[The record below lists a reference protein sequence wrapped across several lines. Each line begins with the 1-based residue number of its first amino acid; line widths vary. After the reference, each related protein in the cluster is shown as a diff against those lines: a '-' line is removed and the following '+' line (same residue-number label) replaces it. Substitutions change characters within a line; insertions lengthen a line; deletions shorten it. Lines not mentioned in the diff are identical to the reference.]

1 MRHIT
6 TMMFFD
12 KIDIKIDID
21 LSLHVR
27 LTSEKL
33 NSAQVKWMT
42 VKVLF
47 LLELHSR
54 DLYDL
59 S

>member
-1 MRHIT
+1 MSVTFGHET
-6 TMMFFD
+6 HYNNDVFD
-12 KIDIKIDID
+12 QIDIKIDID

-33 NSAQVKWMT
+33 NSAQGKRTT

-47 LLELHSR
+47 LLELQS
-54 DLYDL
+54 
-59 S
+59 

>member
-1 MRHIT
+1 MSHIT
-6 TMMFFD
+6 TIMFFD
-12 KIDIKIDID
+12 QTDIRIDID

-33 NSAQVKWMT
+33 NSTQVKWTT

-47 LLELHSR
+47 FAGASQ
-54 DLYDL
+54 